1 MRGLA
6 LMARGSPALEVF
18 LRRPLLSILAI
29 ALLVR
34 LPLIGSRPLWYDEAF
49 AVLFS
54 SKGLASMLYGTLK
67 VEGAVAADVHPLL
80 YYTLLGGWA
89 RIVGTGPAAVRA
101 LSVILGLGVVALGFA
116 LARTLLDARA
126 AFFSG
131 LLLAISP
138 FQVHYSQEVRMYGL
152 LALLLLGATWVYWLA
167 MARGSAGYWVAF
179 AVLAAAAQYTHNLAA
194 VYLLPLAFTPVLRG
208 RWRDMIKTAAAGG
221 GALTLYSPW
230 LLRLP
235 SQLAR
240 IQQAYW
246 IPRPG
251 PTEWVRTLITYVV
264 GLPVPAWSLSIA
276 LALSVLVAVMA
287 SWLTLRAW
295 RQAEPGFRTAVWLAY
310 LAIIPAILM
319 FAVSMWRPVYL
330 DRALLASA
338 ADGLLWLGWLLSR
351 VRLPSPAIRV
361 SAVAL
366 ILAFPLG
373 LYGFYSYAG
382 FPYAPYAS
390 LDAYLSSH
398 RSPGEVIVHSNK
410 ISALPAHYYAP
421 DLTQRYLA
429 DPPRSGS
436 DTLAPATQEVLA
448 FVADPD
454 VAAATGDASGVWFV
468 IFPREIEDYRS
479 QGYTD
484 QPALAWLESG
494 YRLESQTMFGDLRV
508 YHFVRGDTPG

>member
-1 MRGLA
+1 MRGPVA
-6 LMARGSPALEVF
+6 MARGQSLLE
-18 LRRPLLSILAI
+18 LMRRRPLLPILAV

-34 LPLIGSRPLWYDEAF
+34 LPWIGSRTLWYDEAF

-80 YYTLLGGWA
+80 YYTLLDGWG
-89 RIVGTGPAAVRA
+89 RIVGTSPAAVRT
-101 LSVILGLGVVALGFA
+101 LSILFGLGVVAVGYA
-116 LARTLLDARA
+116 LARTLFDARV
-126 AFFSG
+126 AFLSG
-131 LLLAISP
+131 MLLALSP

-167 MARGSAGYWVAF
+167 MARGAAGHWVAF
-179 AVLAAAAQYTHNLAA
+179 AVLAAAAMYTHNLAA
-194 VYLLPLAFTPVLRG
+194 VYLLPLAITPILGG
-208 RWRDMIKTAAAGG
+208 RWRDMIKTAAAGA
-221 GALTLYSPW
+221 GALILYLPW
-230 LLRLP
+230 LIRVP

-264 GLPVPAWSLSIA
+264 GLPVPAWGLATA
-276 LALSVLVAVMA
+276 LTLSVFIAVLA
-287 SWLTLRAW
+287 GWLTVRAW
-295 RQAEPGFRTAVWLAY
+295 RQDEPGSRTAVWLVY
-310 LAIIPAILM
+310 LAITPPILM
-319 FAVSMWRPVYL
+319 FAISLWRPVYL

-351 VRLPSPAIRV
+351 PRLPSTAIRV
-361 SAVAL
+361 TAIAL
-366 ILAFPLG
+366 VIAFPLG

-382 FPYAPYAS
+382 FPYAPYAA
-390 LDAYLSSH
+390 LDGYLAAQ

-410 ISALPAHYYAP
+410 ISALPARYYAP
-421 DLTQRYLA
+421 DLAQRYLA

-436 DTLAPATQEVLA
+436 DTLAPATQEVLG
-448 FVADPD
+448 FIADPD
-454 VAAATGDASGVWFV
+454 IAAATGDATGVWFV

-484 QPALAWLESG
+484 HPAIAWLESG
-494 YRLESQTMFGDLRV
+494 YRLASQTMFGDLRV
-508 YHFVRGDTPG
+508 YHFVRGVFPG